1 MHHVPDLSSLN
12 PMLNPSASAS
22 KPFPIGVRLRGV
34 RRPNGEIDANEDLLE
49 RRPVHI
55 PGLMH
60 TPGGLY
66 QSGKARLEDIAKKV
80 DASSGDALASS
91 WLGAVRTSMEHKI
104 ALYAGEGMNLN
115 EEIVDQQRK
124 LNEFVRGARQTEDRV
139 AQSQPDPGR
148 TNRRP
153 AEGAPK
159 EDDAL
164 AQWHQTDKWSLI
176 SDRNDRWATLVAQKA
191 AFKEI
196 EQAARQRGEQ
206 ASTPASSTASTDLR
220 RRFARAVRE
229 LAAYDT
235 QPLLLESMADLIDAF
250 IKSPLVAQNS
260 FVSFILAGDPG
271 VGKTRLAGAIGTLL
285 SRLGMY
291 VYENVVECGRSDL
304 VAEFMGQTAP
314 KTRAFLL
321 ANLEKVVFLD
331 EAYALTTWS
340 ERASGDGRI
349 LDAYS
354 AEAVAEIVAFL
365 SQFVGRSC
373 LIAAGYEAQ
382 MMADFL
388 PANEGLSR
396 RFSYIIVMKPY
407 HAEYMVKIFIKALAK
422 ALSTEAQELTSQAVR
437 DFFTIPS
444 LVFLEDVITDSRL
457 LTEGAP
463 SFPMLHKL
471 FAPQAGAMVNLANVA
486 AVLIA
491 SSDAG
496 LRSFGLRSEG
506 ESWAV
511 GFLDMH
517 DLLITQLQKH
527 FPDTYAGWHAAA
539 RELSQIGLNNGWIQ
553 QGHWVASQIARERM
567 ADRTAELHTDETS
580 SEVSDASVQRRSRR
594 LQKR

>member
-1 MHHVPDLSSLN
+1 
-12 PMLNPSASAS
+12 
-22 KPFPIGVRLRGV
+22 
-34 RRPNGEIDANEDLLE
+34 
-49 RRPVHI
+49 
-55 PGLMH
+55 MH

-66 QSGKARLEDIAKKV
+66 QSGKARLEEIARKV
-80 DASSGDALASS
+80 DSSSGDALASS
-91 WLGAVRTSMEHKI
+91 WLDAVRTSMQHK
-104 ALYAGEGMNLN
+104 ASLYAEEGRKLN

-124 LNEFVRGARQTEDRV
+124 LNEFVRGARQTEERV

-153 AEGAPK
+153 SEAPPR
-159 EDDAL
+159 EDNAL
-164 AQWHQTDKWSLI
+164 AQWHQTNKWDLI

-196 EQAARQRGEQ
+196 EQAARQRGAQ
-206 ASTPASSTASTDLR
+206 ASASSSSTASTDLR
-220 RRFARAVRE
+220 RRLARAVRE
-229 LAAYDT
+229 LAAYDA

-314 KTRAFLL
+314 KTRTFLL

-331 EAYALTTWS
+331 EAYALTSWFDRTN
-340 ERASGDGRI
+340 GTGRI

-354 AEAVAEIVAFL
+354 AEAVTEIVAFL
-365 SQFVGRSC
+365 SQYVGRSC

-396 RFSYIIVMKPY
+396 RFSYIIVMQPY
-407 HAEYMVKIFIKALAK
+407 HPEYMVKIFTKALAK
-422 ALSTEAQELTSQAVR
+422 ALSTDAQELTTHAVR
-437 DFFTIPS
+437 DFFTIPA
-444 LVFLEDVITDSRL
+444 LVFLEDVITDSRSQ
-457 LTEGAP
+457 TDGNP
-463 SFPMLHKL
+463 TFPMLHKL

-491 SSDAG
+491 SSEAG
-496 LRSFGLRSEG
+496 LRSIGIRSEG

-517 DLLITQLQKH
+517 DLLITQLQQH

-539 RELSQIGLNNGWIQ
+539 RELSQIGINNGWIH
-553 QGHWVASQIARERM
+553 QGHWVASQVAKERM
-567 ADRTAELHTDETS
+567 AAHTAEVLAEETG
-580 SEVSDASVQRRSRR
+580 SELSDASVQRRSRR
-594 LQKR
+594 LRGR

>member
-1 MHHVPDLSSLN
+1 MHHVPSLLSLKGST
-12 PMLNPSASAS
+12 SEA
-22 KPFPIGVRLRGV
+22 KPPPIGVRLRGV
-34 RRPNGEIDANEDLLE
+34 RRPNGGIDANEDLLE

-66 QSGKARLEDIAKKV
+66 QSGKARLEEIARKV
-80 DASSGDALASS
+80 DSSSGDALASS
-91 WLGAVRTSMEHKI
+91 WLDAVRTSMQHK
-104 ALYAGEGMNLN
+104 ASLYAEEGRKLN

-124 LNEFVRGARQTEDRV
+124 LNEFVRGARQTEERV
-139 AQSQPDPGR
+139 AQPDPGR

-153 AEGAPK
+153 SEAPPR
-159 EDDAL
+159 EDNAL
-164 AQWHQTDKWSLI
+164 AQWHQTNKWDLI

-196 EQAARQRGEQ
+196 EQAARQRGAQ
-206 ASTPASSTASTDLR
+206 ASASSSSTASTDLR
-220 RRFARAVRE
+220 RRLARAVRE
-229 LAAYDT
+229 LAAYDA

-314 KTRAFLL
+314 KTRTFLL

-331 EAYALTTWS
+331 EAYALTSWFDRTN
-340 ERASGDGRI
+340 GTGRI

-354 AEAVAEIVAFL
+354 AEAVTEIVAFL
-365 SQFVGRSC
+365 SQYVGRSC

-396 RFSYIIVMKPY
+396 RFSYIIVMQPY
-407 HAEYMVKIFIKALAK
+407 HPEYMVKIFTKALAK
-422 ALSTEAQELTSQAVR
+422 ALSTDAQELTTHAVR
-437 DFFTIPS
+437 DFFTIPA
-444 LVFLEDVITDSRL
+444 LVFLEDVITDSRSQ
-457 LTEGAP
+457 TDGNP
-463 SFPMLHKL
+463 TFPMLHKL

-491 SSDAG
+491 SSEAG
-496 LRSFGLRSEG
+496 LRSIGIRSEG

-517 DLLITQLQKH
+517 DLLITQLQQH

-539 RELSQIGLNNGWIQ
+539 RELSQIGINNGWIH
-553 QGHWVASQIARERM
+553 QGHWVASQNAKERM
-567 ADRTAELHTDETS
+567 AAHTAEVLAEETG
-580 SEVSDASVQRRSRR
+580 SELSDASVQRRSRR
-594 LQKR
+594 LRGR

>member
-1 MHHVPDLSSLN
+1 
-12 PMLNPSASAS
+12 
-22 KPFPIGVRLRGV
+22 
-34 RRPNGEIDANEDLLE
+34 
-49 RRPVHI
+49 
-55 PGLMH
+55 MH

-66 QSGKARLEDIAKKV
+66 QSGKARLEEIARKV
-80 DASSGDALASS
+80 DSSSGDALASS
-91 WLGAVRTSMEHKI
+91 WLDAVRTSMQHK
-104 ALYAGEGMNLN
+104 ASLYAEEGRKLN

-124 LNEFVRGARQTEDRV
+124 LNEFVRGARQTEERV
-139 AQSQPDPGR
+139 AQPDPGR

-153 AEGAPK
+153 SEAPPR
-159 EDDAL
+159 EDNAL
-164 AQWHQTDKWSLI
+164 AQWHQTNKWDLI

-196 EQAARQRGEQ
+196 EQAARQRGAQ
-206 ASTPASSTASTDLR
+206 ASASSSSTASTDLR
-220 RRFARAVRE
+220 RRLARAVRE
-229 LAAYDT
+229 LAAYDA

-314 KTRAFLL
+314 KTRTFLL

-331 EAYALTTWS
+331 EAYALTSWFDRTN
-340 ERASGDGRI
+340 GTGRI

-354 AEAVAEIVAFL
+354 AEAVTEIVAFL
-365 SQFVGRSC
+365 SQYVGRSC

-396 RFSYIIVMKPY
+396 RFSYIIVMQPY
-407 HAEYMVKIFIKALAK
+407 HPEYMVKIFTKALAK
-422 ALSTEAQELTSQAVR
+422 ALSTDAQELTTHAVR
-437 DFFTIPS
+437 DFFTIPA
-444 LVFLEDVITDSRL
+444 LVFLEDVITDSRSQ
-457 LTEGAP
+457 TDGNP
-463 SFPMLHKL
+463 TFPMLHKL

-491 SSDAG
+491 SSEAG
-496 LRSFGLRSEG
+496 LRSIGIRSEG

-517 DLLITQLQKH
+517 DLLITQLQQH

-539 RELSQIGLNNGWIQ
+539 RELSQIGINNGWIH
-553 QGHWVASQIARERM
+553 QGHWVASQNAKERM
-567 ADRTAELHTDETS
+567 AAHTAEVLAEETG
-580 SEVSDASVQRRSRR
+580 SELSDASVQRRSRR
-594 LQKR
+594 LRGR

>member
-1 MHHVPDLSSLN
+1 
-12 PMLNPSASAS
+12 
-22 KPFPIGVRLRGV
+22 
-34 RRPNGEIDANEDLLE
+34 
-49 RRPVHI
+49 
-55 PGLMH
+55 MH

-66 QSGKARLEDIAKKV
+66 QSGKARLEEIARKV
-80 DASSGDALASS
+80 DSSSGDALASS
-91 WLGAVRTSMEHKI
+91 WLDAVRTSMQHK
-104 ALYAGEGMNLN
+104 ASLYAEEGRKLN

-124 LNEFVRGARQTEDRV
+124 LNEFVRGARQTEERV

-153 AEGAPK
+153 SEAPPR
-159 EDDAL
+159 EDNAL
-164 AQWHQTDKWSLI
+164 AQWHQTNKWDLI

-196 EQAARQRGEQ
+196 EQAARQRGAQ
-206 ASTPASSTASTDLR
+206 ASASSSSTASTDLR
-220 RRFARAVRE
+220 RRLARAVRE
-229 LAAYDT
+229 LAAYDA

-314 KTRAFLL
+314 KTRTFLL

-331 EAYALTTWS
+331 EAYALTSWFDRTN
-340 ERASGDGRI
+340 GTGRI

-354 AEAVAEIVAFL
+354 AEAVTEIVAFL
-365 SQFVGRSC
+365 SQYVGRSC

-396 RFSYIIVMKPY
+396 RFSYIIVMQPY
-407 HAEYMVKIFIKALAK
+407 HPEYMVKIFTKALAK
-422 ALSTEAQELTSQAVR
+422 ALSTDAQELTTHAVR
-437 DFFTIPS
+437 DFFTIPA
-444 LVFLEDVITDSRL
+444 LVFLEDVITDSRSQ
-457 LTEGAP
+457 TDGNP
-463 SFPMLHKL
+463 TFPMLHKL

-491 SSDAG
+491 SSEAG
-496 LRSFGLRSEG
+496 LRSIGIRSEG

-517 DLLITQLQKH
+517 DLLITQLQQH

-539 RELSQIGLNNGWIQ
+539 RELSQIGINNGWIH
-553 QGHWVASQIARERM
+553 QGHWVASQNAKERM
-567 ADRTAELHTDETS
+567 AAHTAEVLAEETG
-580 SEVSDASVQRRSRR
+580 SELSDASVQRRSRR
-594 LQKR
+594 LRGR

>member
-1 MHHVPDLSSLN
+1 
-12 PMLNPSASAS
+12 
-22 KPFPIGVRLRGV
+22 
-34 RRPNGEIDANEDLLE
+34 
-49 RRPVHI
+49 
-55 PGLMH
+55 MH

-66 QSGKARLEDIAKKV
+66 QSGKARLEEIARKV
-80 DASSGDALASS
+80 DSSSGDALASS
-91 WLGAVRTSMEHKI
+91 WLDAVRTSMQHK
-104 ALYAGEGMNLN
+104 ASLYAEEGRKLN

-124 LNEFVRGARQTEDRV
+124 LNEFVRGARQTEERV

-153 AEGAPK
+153 SEAPPR
-159 EDDAL
+159 EDNAL
-164 AQWHQTDKWSLI
+164 AQWHQTNKWDLI

-196 EQAARQRGEQ
+196 EQAARQRGAQ
-206 ASTPASSTASTDLR
+206 ASASSSSTASTDLR
-220 RRFARAVRE
+220 RRLARAVRE
-229 LAAYDT
+229 LAAYDA

-314 KTRAFLL
+314 KTRTFLL

-331 EAYALTTWS
+331 EAYALTSWFDRTN
-340 ERASGDGRI
+340 GTGRI

-354 AEAVAEIVAFL
+354 AEAVTEIVAFL
-365 SQFVGRSC
+365 SQYVGRSC

-382 MMADFL
+382 MMADVL

-396 RFSYIIVMKPY
+396 RFSYIIVMQPY
-407 HAEYMVKIFIKALAK
+407 HPEYMVKIFTKALAK
-422 ALSTEAQELTSQAVR
+422 ALSTDAQELTTHAVR
-437 DFFTIPS
+437 DFFTIPA
-444 LVFLEDVITDSRL
+444 LVFLEDVITDSRSQ
-457 LTEGAP
+457 TDGNP
-463 SFPMLHKL
+463 TFPMLHKL

-491 SSDAG
+491 SSEAG
-496 LRSFGLRSEG
+496 LRSIGIRSEG

-517 DLLITQLQKH
+517 DLLITQLQQH

-539 RELSQIGLNNGWIQ
+539 RELSQIGINNGWIH
-553 QGHWVASQIARERM
+553 QGHWVASQNAKERM
-567 ADRTAELHTDETS
+567 AAHTAEVLAEETG
-580 SEVSDASVQRRSRR
+580 SELSDASVQRRSRR
-594 LQKR
+594 LRGR

>member
-1 MHHVPDLSSLN
+1 
-12 PMLNPSASAS
+12 
-22 KPFPIGVRLRGV
+22 V
-34 RRPNGEIDANEDLLE
+34 RRPNGGIDANEDLLE

-66 QSGKARLEDIAKKV
+66 QSGKARLEEIARKV
-80 DASSGDALASS
+80 DSSSGDALASS
-91 WLGAVRTSMEHKI
+91 WLDAVRTSMQHK
-104 ALYAGEGMNLN
+104 ASLYAEEGRKLN

-124 LNEFVRGARQTEDRV
+124 LNEFVRGARQTEERV
-139 AQSQPDPGR
+139 AQPDPGR

-153 AEGAPK
+153 SEAPPR
-159 EDDAL
+159 EDNAL
-164 AQWHQTDKWSLI
+164 AQWHQTNKWDLI

-196 EQAARQRGEQ
+196 EQAARQRGAQ
-206 ASTPASSTASTDLR
+206 ASASSSSTASTDLR
-220 RRFARAVRE
+220 RRLARAVRE
-229 LAAYDT
+229 LAAYDA

-314 KTRAFLL
+314 KTRTFLL

-331 EAYALTTWS
+331 EAYALTSWFDRTN
-340 ERASGDGRI
+340 GTGRI

-354 AEAVAEIVAFL
+354 AEAVTEIVAFL
-365 SQFVGRSC
+365 SQYVGRSC

-396 RFSYIIVMKPY
+396 RFSYIIVMQPY
-407 HAEYMVKIFIKALAK
+407 HPEYMVKIFTKALAK
-422 ALSTEAQELTSQAVR
+422 ALSTDAQELTTHAVR
-437 DFFTIPS
+437 DFFTIPA
-444 LVFLEDVITDSRL
+444 LVFLEDVITDSRSQ
-457 LTEGAP
+457 TDGNP
-463 SFPMLHKL
+463 TFPMLHKL

-491 SSDAG
+491 SSEAG
-496 LRSFGLRSEG
+496 LRSIGIRSEG

-517 DLLITQLQKH
+517 DLLITQLQQH

-539 RELSQIGLNNGWIQ
+539 RELSQIGINNGWIH
-553 QGHWVASQIARERM
+553 QGHWVASQNAKERM
-567 ADRTAELHTDETS
+567 AAHTAEVLAEETG
-580 SEVSDASVQRRSRR
+580 SELSDASAQRRSRR
-594 LQKR
+594 PRGR